1 MWDSGVVDDWVVPY
15 RRALLG
21 MAGVQARDGASKLKV
36 IVRTE
41 EQRLLADTLGF
52 LVRVQNTISGP
63 REGTHLCSSPN
74 SGINERFE
82 DLRLDFEL
90 I

>member
-1 MWDSGVVDDWVVPY
+1 
-15 RRALLG
+15 
-21 MAGVQARDGASKLKV
+21 MAGGVGNTFRPSSVAILGNKDLLRNPQPAVRARS
-36 IVRTE
+36 RHT
-41 EQRLLADTLGF
+41 TLGF

>member
-1 MWDSGVVDDWVVPY
+1 VSTAVN
-15 RRALLG
+15 
-21 MAGVQARDGASKLKV
+21 
-36 IVRTE
+36 
-41 EQRLLADTLGF
+41 TLGF